1 MAEKAKTA
9 ERRAGRWSTRNDLG
23 DNAKETSVNTLQ
35 ALLVDSIDLYN
46 ATRQA
51 HWNLKGTNF
60 IGLHEMLEGFY
71 NDLNENSDMLA
82 ERAVLLGGVP
92 NGTTQTLA
100 GSTRLPPYPG
110 DLLNSMDH
118 LAELADRYAQVGKA
132 LRQGI
137 EDTDEAGDTDTS
149 DLLTELS
156 RATDKKLWMLE
167 AHLTGHGTDTPDG
180 RRATK

>member
-1 MAEKAKTA
+1 MADKAQTA
-9 ERRAGRWSTRNDLG
+9 ERRGKRWSTRNDLG
-23 DNAKETSVNTLQ
+23 DNAKETSINTLQ

-60 IGLHEMLEGFY
+60 IGLHELLETFY
-71 NDLNENSDMLA
+71 NQINEQSDMLA
-82 ERAVLLGGVP
+82 ERTVLLGGIP
-92 NGTTQTLA
+92 DGTTQRLA
-100 GSTRLPPYPG
+100 ASTRLPPYPG

-118 LAELADRYAQVGKA
+118 LAELGDRYAQVGKA

-137 EDTDEAGDTDTS
+137 EETDEAGDADTS

-156 RATDKKLWMLE
+156 RAIDKNLWMLE

-180 RRATK
+180 RDARR